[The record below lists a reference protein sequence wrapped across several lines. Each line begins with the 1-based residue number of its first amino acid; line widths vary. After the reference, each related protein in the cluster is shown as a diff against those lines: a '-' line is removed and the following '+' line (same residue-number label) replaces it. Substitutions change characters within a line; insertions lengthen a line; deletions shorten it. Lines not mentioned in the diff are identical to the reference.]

1 MILDIKSIKVYIIS
15 PGEGKY
21 KERSAEVLK
30 RVQDI
35 GFKNAEIFK
44 SIPDPNNT
52 NSLTKTVIQIFN
64 NEMNKSEPFII
75 LEDDCAVFHNR
86 DLLEIDEKSDMV
98 YLGVASWIYPH
109 DYWTLGKGYHIR
121 PNQSSDIID
130 YSECLTK
137 INGMTSGHAIMFK
150 SRQFMKE
157 FIDKMEPLLS
167 VNMAHDL
174 VFATMHKYYNV
185 FALKEPIFYQDSLLG
200 GQEDVT
206 KLNYKGGR
214 YC

>member
-1 MILDIKSIKVYIIS
+1 MILDIKSIRVYIIS
-15 PGEGKY
+15 PCEGKY

-30 RVQDI
+30 RVQAL

-44 SIPDPNNT
+44 SIPDENNT

-64 NEMNKSEPFII
+64 NEMNESEPFII
-75 LEDDCAVFHNR
+75 LEDDCAVFYDKNAI
-86 DLLEIDEKSDMV
+86 EIYEKTDIV

-109 DYWTLGKGYHIR
+109 DYSTLGKGFHIR
-121 PNQSSDIID
+121 PNQPSDIID

-137 INGMTSGHAIMFK
+137 INGMTGGHAIMFIN
-150 SRQFMKE
+150 RQFMRD
-157 FIDKMEPLLS
+157 FIVKMEPLLN

-185 FALKEPIFYQDSLLG
+185 FALKEPMFYQDSTLG
-200 GQEDVT
+200 GQEGVT
-206 KLNYKGGR
+206 KLIYRDGR

>member
-1 MILDIKSIKVYIIS
+1 MIIDLKAIKVYIIS

-30 RVQDI
+30 RVQEV
-35 GFKNAEIFK
+35 GFKHVEIFK
-44 SIPDPNNT
+44 SIPDANNT

-64 NEMNKSEPFII
+64 NEMDGSEPFII
-75 LEDDCAVFHNR
+75 LEDDCAVFYDKNAI
-86 DLLEIDEKSDMV
+86 EIDEKADMV

-109 DYWTLGKGYHIR
+109 DYSTLGKGYHIR

-130 YSECLTK
+130 YSESLTK
-137 INGMTSGHAIMFK
+137 INGMTSGHAIMFIN
-150 SRQFMKE
+150 RQFMKE
-157 FIDKMEPLLS
+157 FIEKIEPLLNI
-167 VNMAHDL
+167 NMAHDL

-185 FALKEPIFYQDSLLG
+185 FALKEPLFYQDSILG
-200 GQEDVT
+200 GQEGVT
-206 KLNYKGGR
+206 KLIYRDGR